1 MTVAVTIDRKKL
13 IEIAQRRNIA
23 YLALFGS
30 VARGEATEQ
39 SDVDLA
45 IRFTRPVSLFDYVDV
60 QLEFEELLG
69 KSVDLI
75 PIDNAYSFVRDSMN
89 AGLTILY
96 EAPQNMPSMSNKHVE
111 Q

>member
-1 MTVAVTIDRKKL
+1 MSVAIEIDQEKL
-13 IEIAQRRNIA
+13 IELVQRRNIA

-39 SDVDLA
+39 SDIDLA

-60 QLEFEELLG
+60 QLEFEQLLE

-75 PIDNAYSFVRDSMN
+75 PIDNVYSFVRDSMN
-89 AGLTILY
+89 ADLTVLY
-96 EAPQNMPSMSNKHVE
+96 EAPQKHVINE